1 VTTWEE
7 VHAGDVVLG
16 HDGQVWG
23 VAAVVPGSPAGPIVT
38 LTRHGVTTGPAQPP
52 PGTPI
57 TILERADSAA
67 EARAFGALSAAGL
80 GPQLIE
86 ERIAI

>member
-1 VTTWEE
+1 MNVWED

-16 HDGQVWG
+16 HDGQIWG
-23 VAAVVPGSPAGPIVT
+23 VAAVVLGSPAGPIVT

-57 TILERADSAA
+57 TILEHADSSA
-67 EARAFGALSAAGL
+67 EARAFGVLSAAGL
-80 GPQLIE
+80 WPELIE
-86 ERIAI
+86 ERIAT